1 MKVFDTLQSVPDAV
15 TVKRVFGDPIEK
27 DGATVVP
34 VAFVSGA
41 GGGGGGSSAD
51 GDEGGGVGFGLTVR
65 PLGALVIRD
74 DGTRFV
80 PILHPT
86 DLLRAVAA
94 FLGALALLR
103 MTRRRKK

>member
-1 MKVFDTLQSVPDAV
+1 MKVFDTLQSVPDAI
-15 TVKRVFGDPIEK
+15 TVKRVFGDPIVR

-41 GGGGGGSSAD
+41 GGGGGGSSAE
-51 GDEGGGVGFGLTVR
+51 GEGGGVGFGLTVR

-74 DGTRFV
+74 DSTRFV

-86 DLLRAVAA
+86 DLLRAATA
-94 FLGALALLR
+94 FLAVLTVFRAF
-103 MTRRRKK
+103 RRR

>member
-1 MKVFDTLQSVPDAV
+1 MKVLDTLQSVPDAV

-41 GGGGGGSSAD
+41 GAGGGGASPEG
-51 GDEGGGVGFGLTVR
+51 EGGGVGFGLTVR
-65 PLGALVIRD
+65 PLGALVIRAD
-74 DGTRFV
+74 TTRFV

-86 DLLRAVAA
+86 DLLRAVTA
-94 FLGALALLR
+94 FLGVLALLR
-103 MTRRRKK
+103 MTRRRRK